1 MGFSVVSGNRMLNYR
16 KFEKFFK
23 LVNSFYYIFKSIEG
37 DAAMKGSAKGRYGL
51 QFMVELALQVG
62 RGPVLVD
69 TIAERQALPPKFVR
83 VLLGSLK
90 ADGLIKVQRGPSG
103 GCELARHP
111 SHISALEVLEAL
123 EGRLGSSSEPK
134 EEATHGARVVRELW
148 ARSTEAARA
157 VLQATTLSDLAA
169 RQLALEVDSQGYSI

>member
-1 MGFSVVSGNRMLNYR
+1 
-16 KFEKFFK
+16 
-23 LVNSFYYIFKSIEG
+23 
-37 DAAMKGSAKGRYGL
+37 MKGSAKGRYGL
-51 QFMVELALQVG
+51 QFMVELAMQAG

-69 TIAERQALPPKFVR
+69 AIAERQALPAKFLR

-123 EGRLGSSSEPK
+123 EGRLGSASLPPD
-134 EEATHGARVVRELW
+134 ATFGARAVRELW
-148 ARSTEAARA
+148 SRSTEAARE
-157 VLQATTLSDLAA
+157 VLRSTTLADLAG
-169 RQLALEVDSQGYSI
+169 RQQALEQDTQGYSI

>member
-1 MGFSVVSGNRMLNYR
+1 MESLIYLSSLLILFIIYLGIG
-16 KFEKFFK
+16 K
-23 LVNSFYYIFKSIEG
+23 G

-123 EGRLGSSSEPK
+123 EGRLGANDLP
-134 EEATHGARVVRELW
+134 EEATNGARVVRELW
-148 ARSTEAARA
+148 GRSTEAARA